1 MLNFELFEIHV
12 ANPLSVC
19 MYMWNPY
26 QQTKGRQ
33 GGGIPGGALPPLHFR
48 QLVRLEVWFLEKW
61 RRMYNNQLIK
71 SEKREHRFEL
81 NRIIKPVIMLIEG
94 ETVLDEMIWAMEVIP

>member
-1 MLNFELFEIHV
+1 
-12 ANPLSVC
+12 
-19 MYMWNPY
+19 
-26 QQTKGRQ
+26 
-33 GGGIPGGALPPLHFR
+33 
-48 QLVRLEVWFLEKW
+48 
-61 RRMYNNQLIK
+61 MYNNQLIK

>member
-1 MLNFELFEIHV
+1 MISIVCGTNECTAVEGSTIVMLNFELFEIHV

-33 GGGIPGGALPPLHFR
+33 GGVIPGGALPPLHFR
-48 QLVRLEVWFLEKW
+48 QLVRLEVWFPE
-61 RRMYNNQLIK
+61 
-71 SEKREHRFEL
+71 E
-81 NRIIKPVIMLIEG
+81 
-94 ETVLDEMIWAMEVIP
+94 